1 MIRRPPRSPL
11 FPYTTLFRSPLA
23 QPLPRARHGAARGGS
38 RAGDGRRLRARLG
51 AGGASLPGPRR
62 RARARS
68 PGGGVRRHE
77 QGTVNFE
84 AYRFLVPRLWPDV
97 VEILLVAFV
106 IYRFLLFLVGTRAM
120 QIVVGLMI
128 LSVSYF
134 VAVLAKFTMI
144 SYLLGFIFTYGA

>member
-1 MIRRPPRSPL
+1 RP
-11 FPYTTLFRSPLA
+11 
-23 QPLPRARHGAARGGS
+23 
-38 RAGDGRRLRARLG
+38 
-51 AGGASLPGPRR
+51 
-62 RARARS
+62 
-68 PGGGVRRHE
+68 HE
-77 QGTVNFE
+77 HRTVNFE

-144 SYLLGFIFTYGA
+144 SYLLGFIFTYGAFAAVVVFQPALRSSLARLGRSRLLRCSSQRVRPS